1 MKNEIMIHFETLED
15 PRQQGKILHPMKN
28 IIFIVL
34 VGALNRLDGWEE
46 IADFAEYKRDFFEK
60 YLDLSNG
67 IPTDDTLRRFFQNL
81 DPKSFQ
87 SHFMEWASSIVHS
100 ADGKLVSIDG
110 KRIRKASDLN
120 DRNPIHI
127 VSAWVSENAMTLG
140 QLKVG
145 EKTNE
150 ITAIPQLI
158 EILNL
163 KGATVTIDAM
173 GCQTE
178 IVEKI
183 IDAPADYVIGVKG
196 NQPSL
201 LEEVV
206 ETFKTFK
213 PDREIVT
220 TDCGHGRIEERKYLF
235 CSNLSCVLS
244 RDRWKGLKQIVRVDT
259 RQTDKKTGEESSD
272 TRYFITSHNDSQAER
287 VANSIRGHWAIESM
301 HWQLDVVFGE
311 DTSLKRIKNSAENFN
326 MVRKMILGL
335 LRNDGIDY
343 GKKKVS
349 LRRRMLRA
357 THDEEYLEN
366 LLQRL

>member
-1 MKNEIMIHFETLED
+1 MENEIMIHFETLED

-28 IIFIVL
+28 IVFIVL

-81 DPKSFQ
+81 SPKSFQ
-87 SHFMEWASSIVHS
+87 SHFMEWASSIVHD
-100 ADGKLVSIDG
+100 AEGKIVNIDG
-110 KRIRKASDLN
+110 KRIRKASEMN
-120 DRNPIHI
+120 DSNPIHI

-163 KGATVTIDAM
+163 KGSTVTIDAM

-183 IDAPADYVIGVKG
+183 IKAKADYVIAVKG

-201 LEEVV
+201 LEEIE

-220 TDCGHGRIEERKYLF
+220 TDCEHGRIEERKYLF
-235 CSNLSCVLS
+235 CSDLSCILS
-244 RDRWKGLKQIVRVDT
+244 RDRWKGLRQVVRVDT
-259 RQTDKKTGEESSD
+259 KQTDKKTGKVSVD
-272 TRYFITSHNDSQAER
+272 TRYFITSLDVTMAELIVR
-287 VANSIRGHWAIESM
+287 CIRGHWSIESM

-311 DTSLKRIKNSAENFN
+311 DTSLKRIRNSAENFSI
-326 MVRKMILGL
+326 VRKMILGM

>member
-1 MKNEIMIHFETLED
+1 MENRIMVHFETLED

-28 IIFIVL
+28 IVFIVL

-46 IADFAEYKRDFFEK
+46 IADFAEYRRDFFEK

-81 DPKSFQ
+81 NPKSFQ
-87 SHFMEWASSIVHS
+87 ARFMEWASSIVHGTE
-100 ADGKLVSIDG
+100 GKVVSIDG
-110 KRIRKASDLN
+110 KRVRTASEMN

-127 VSAWVSENAMTLG
+127 VSAWVSENEMTLG
-140 QLKVG
+140 QLKVDD
-145 EKTNE
+145 KTNE

-158 EILNL
+158 EILDL
-163 KGATVTIDAM
+163 KGSTVTIDAM

-183 IDAPADYVIGVKG
+183 IKAKADYVIGLKG

-201 LEEVV
+201 LEEAV

-213 PDREIVT
+213 PDHEFAVT
-220 TDCGHGRIEERKYLF
+220 ESGHGRIEERKYMF
-235 CSNLSCVLS
+235 CSNLSCILGKE
-244 RDRWKGLKQIVRVDT
+244 RWQGLRQVVRVDT
-259 RQTDKKTGEESSD
+259 RQTNKKTGKVASD
-272 TRYFITSHNDSQAER
+272 SRYFITSHDESMVDR
-287 VANSIRGHWAIESM
+287 VAYSIRRHWAIESM

-311 DTSLKRIKNSAENFN
+311 DLSLKRIKNSAENFN

-335 LRNDGIDY
+335 LRNDGVDY
-343 GKKKVS
+343 GNKKVS
-349 LRRRMLRA
+349 LKRRMLRA
-357 THDEEYLEN
+357 AHDETYLEN